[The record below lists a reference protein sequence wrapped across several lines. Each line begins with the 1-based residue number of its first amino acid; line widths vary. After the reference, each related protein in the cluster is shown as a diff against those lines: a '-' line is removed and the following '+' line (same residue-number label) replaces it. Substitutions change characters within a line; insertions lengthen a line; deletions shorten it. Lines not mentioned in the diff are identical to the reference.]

1 MTFSLWHSSPTM
13 SLPKLGIASYELGIS
28 YVMTYDNL
36 QPGAHQTKF
45 PFAKFSGRDI
55 SMLLFGLLCSLS
67 YYKMDQNYQLI
78 CHKVNK
84 DTKIS
89 DKNDS
94 KTKKLRHKILRRKRL
109 IHKQPGVDIWNHV
122 STQNHIQNRVHNSP
136 YENCIFSSR
145 SCTLSK
151 FQCSSKFCCNGDA
164 PNNIEFYPRLT
175 IGICPLRHHGLSR
188 KPHSWRPQGQFLP
201 RRQWLHWTLRSQIR
215 LWELW
220 RSRHYSGM
228 QGYLPCQYR
237 SS

>member
-1 MTFSLWHSSPTM
+1 M

-94 KTKKLRHKILRRKRL
+94 KTKKLRHKNLRRNRL
-109 IHKQPGVDIWNHV
+109 IHKQPGVGGTEKKYCRKAIYLEIGPFFV
-122 STQNHIQNRVHNSP
+122 P
-136 YENCIFSSR
+136 F
-145 SCTLSK
+145 
-151 FQCSSKFCCNGDA
+151 
-164 PNNIEFYPRLT
+164 T
-175 IGICPLRHHGLSR
+175 I
-188 KPHSWRPQGQFLP
+188 
-201 RRQWLHWTLRSQIR
+201 RRIH
-215 LWELW
+215 
-220 RSRHYSGM
+220 
-228 QGYLPCQYR
+228 
-237 SS
+237 